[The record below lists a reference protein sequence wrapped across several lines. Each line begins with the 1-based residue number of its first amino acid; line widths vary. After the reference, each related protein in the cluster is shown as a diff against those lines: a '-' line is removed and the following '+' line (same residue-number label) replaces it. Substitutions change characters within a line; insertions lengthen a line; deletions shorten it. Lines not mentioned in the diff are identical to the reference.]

1 MRYLYLLT
9 LLSIFLSACG
19 ISNKKVL
26 EMEQSYKTEI
36 GTLNEQLRNSRDEI
50 TRMQL
55 QIAERKGENN
65 ALLATQDKYLKRLDE
80 LEEELDKAQN
90 QAMSKESSLSSA
102 LKAKNDQIS
111 SLENQIAAIRDA
123 LKQEH
128 ETLQTI
134 AKEFQDSLAKFPVT
148 QYNVEVKNGKISI
161 ALTETLLF
169 KTGITNRLEVPGQN
183 ALKTIGTLLNA
194 NPVLSI
200 QVVGH
205 TDNLASSRK
214 NLDSWDFTALR
225 AATVVR
231 NLVDA
236 HEIGANRIVAGGRG
250 EFDPATSNETT
261 EGQSR
266 NRRVEFLLFFPPE
279 TLQRKISQLAERK

>member
-111 SLENQIAAIRDA
+111 SLENQIATIRDA

>member
-1 MRYLYLLT
+1 MRTIYLLA
-9 LLSIFLSACG
+9 LLSLLSACG

-90 QAMSKESSLSSA
+90 QALSKESSLSDA
-102 LKAKNDQIS
+102 LKNKNEHIS
-111 SLENQIAAIRDA
+111 KLENQVAAIRDL
-123 LKQEH
+123 LKQEQ
-128 ETLQTI
+128 ETLQAI
-134 AKEFQDSLAKFPVT
+134 AKEFQDSLAKFPVA
-148 QYNVEVKNGKISI
+148 QYSVEVRNGKIVI
-161 ALTETLLF
+161 ALTEALLF
-169 KTGITNRLEVPGQN
+169 KTGVTNRIEPGGLA
-183 ALKTIGTLLNA
+183 ALKTLGILLNA

-200 QVVGH
+200 HVLGH
-205 TDNLASSRK
+205 TDNLAASRK

-231 NLVDA
+231 NLVDTQ
-236 HEIGANRIVAGGRG
+236 ELGPNRIVAGGRG
-250 EFDPATSNETT
+250 EFDPTTSNETS

-266 NRRVEFLLFFPPE
+266 NRRIEFLLFFPAENLP
-279 TLQRKISQLAERK
+279 RKISQLAERK

>member
-1 MRYLYLLT
+1 MKYLYQLT
-9 LLSIFLSACG
+9 LLSIFLSSCG
-19 ISNKKVL
+19 ISSKKVL

-36 GTLNEQLRNSRDEI
+36 GTLNEQLRNSRDEVS
-50 TRMQL
+50 RMQL

-90 QAMSKESSLSSA
+90 QAMSKESSLSDA
-102 LKAKNDQIS
+102 LKNKNDQIS
-111 SLENQIAAIRDA
+111 KLENQIAAIRDA
-123 LKQEH
+123 LKQEQ

-148 QYNVEVKNGKISI
+148 QYTVEVRNGKISI
-161 ALTETLLF
+161 ALTESLLF
-169 KTGITNRLEVPGQN
+169 KTGITNRLEAPGLS
-183 ALKTIGTLLNA
+183 ALNTIGTLLNA

-200 QVVGH
+200 QVIGH

-214 NLDSWDFTALR
+214 NLDSWDFTSLR

-231 NLVDA
+231 NLVDVQ
-236 HEIGANRIVAGGRG
+236 EIGANRVVAGGRG
-250 EFDPATSNETT
+250 EFDPTTSNETT

-279 TLQRKISQLAERK
+279 ILQRKVSQLAERK

>member
-1 MRYLYLLT
+1 MRYLYQLILL
-9 LLSIFLSACG
+9 LALLSACG

-36 GTLNEQLRNSRDEI
+36 GTLNEQLRNSRDELS
-50 TRMQL
+50 RMQL

-90 QAMSKESSLSSA
+90 QAMSKESSLSDA
-102 LKAKNDQIS
+102 LKNKNDQIS
-111 SLENQIAAIRDA
+111 KLENQIAAIRDA
-123 LKQEH
+123 LKQEQ

-148 QYNVEVKNGKISI
+148 QYTVEVRNGKISI
-161 ALTETLLF
+161 ALTESLLF
-169 KTGITNRLEVPGQN
+169 KTGITNRIEVPGLS
-183 ALKTIGTLLNA
+183 ALNTIGTLLNA

-200 QVVGH
+200 QVIGH

-214 NLDSWDFTALR
+214 NLDSWDFTSLR

-231 NLVDA
+231 NLVDMQ
-236 HEIGANRIVAGGRG
+236 EIGANRVVAGGRG

-266 NRRVEFLLFFPPE
+266 NRRVELLLFFPPE
-279 TLQRKISQLAERK
+279 ILQRKVSQLAERK

>member
-1 MRYLYLLT
+1 
-9 LLSIFLSACG
+9 
-19 ISNKKVL
+19 
-26 EMEQSYKTEI
+26 MEQSYKTEI
-36 GTLNEQLRNSRDEI
+36 GTLNEQLRNSRDELS
-50 TRMQL
+50 RMQL

-90 QAMSKESSLSSA
+90 QAMSKESSLSDA
-102 LKAKNDQIS
+102 LKNKNDQIS
-111 SLENQIAAIRDA
+111 KLENQIAAVRDA
-123 LKQEH
+123 LKQEQ
-128 ETLQTI
+128 ETLQAI

-148 QYNVEVKNGKISI
+148 QYVVEVRNGKISI
-161 ALTETLLF
+161 ALTESLLF
-169 KTGITNRLEVPGQN
+169 KTGITNRLEAPGLS

-200 QVVGH
+200 QVIGH

-231 NLVDA
+231 NLVDMQ
-236 HEIGANRIVAGGRG
+236 EIGANRIVAGGRG

-266 NRRVEFLLFFPPE
+266 NRRVELLLFFPPE
-279 TLQRKISQLAERK
+279 ILQRKVSQLAERK

>member
-1 MRYLYLLT
+1 
-9 LLSIFLSACG
+9 
-19 ISNKKVL
+19 
-26 EMEQSYKTEI
+26 MEQSYKTEI
-36 GTLNEQLRNSRDEI
+36 GTLNEQLRNSRDELS
-50 TRMQL
+50 RMQL

-90 QAMSKESSLSSA
+90 QAMSKESSLSDA
-102 LKAKNDQIS
+102 LKNKNDQIS
-111 SLENQIAAIRDA
+111 KLENQIAAIRDA
-123 LKQEH
+123 LKQEQ
-128 ETLQTI
+128 ETLQSI

-148 QYNVEVKNGKISI
+148 QYVVEVRNSKISI
-161 ALTETLLF
+161 ALTESLLF
-169 KTGITNRLEVPGQN
+169 KTGITNRLEAPGLS

-200 QVVGH
+200 QVIGH

-231 NLVDA
+231 NLVDMQ
-236 HEIGANRIVAGGRG
+236 EIGANRIVAGGRG

-266 NRRVEFLLFFPPE
+266 NRRVELLLFFPPE
-279 TLQRKISQLAERK
+279 ILQRKVSQLAERK